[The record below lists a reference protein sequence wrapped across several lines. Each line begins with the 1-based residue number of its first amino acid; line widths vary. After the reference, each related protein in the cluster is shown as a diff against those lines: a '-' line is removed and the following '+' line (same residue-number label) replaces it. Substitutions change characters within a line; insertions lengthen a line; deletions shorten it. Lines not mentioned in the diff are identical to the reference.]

1 MLVGYNVDGDKVHH
15 AVEVGSDDP
24 VEAIAVVKDMLME
37 EGIKA
42 RRVLGVIE
50 GGKKD
55 ATVPV
60 LELPP
65 TVA

>member
-1 MLVGYNVDGDKVHH
+1 MLVGYNVDGDKAHH
-15 AVEVGSDDP
+15 LIEADSDDH
-24 VEAIAVVKDMLME
+24 VEAIAAVNEMLKE

-42 RRVLGVIE
+42 RRVLGIIQ
-50 GGKKD
+50 GGKQ